1 MAKKNETKEPG
12 QVAQIIMVLKRTIEL
27 DRKNLWII
35 LGAVLSVFGIGTAL
49 TVALFAAGNW
59 ITGILLIILTL
70 LSTFIVFSLVL
81 TRRAEKA
88 AYGSWEGQLGAVGAV
103 LQTVLRRNW
112 RGSEQPIAVN
122 PRSRDAVYRIVGRAG
137 IVLVGEGHQTG
148 SQVLVDAER
157 KKLSK
162 IAPGVPVHALYV
174 TESGHALKLAE
185 LRKAINKLPKALK
198 RNEIR
203 VVASRLAAL
212 GINLP
217 IPKGIDPRR
226 ARPVR
231 K

>member
-1 MAKKNETKEPG
+1 MAKSNAEPS
-12 QVAQIIMVLKRTIEL
+12 QLSQIILVLKRTIEL
-27 DRKNLWII
+27 DRNNLWII
-35 LGAVLSVFGIGTAL
+35 LGSVLAVLGTG
-49 TVALFAAGNW
+49 TGFTIALFNAGNW
-59 ITGILLIILTL
+59 ITGILMIVLTL
-70 LSTFIVFSLVL
+70 ISMFIVFSLVL
-81 TRRAEKA
+81 SRRAEKA

-103 LQTVLRRNW
+103 LQTILRRNW

-122 PRSRDAVYRIVGRAG
+122 PRSKDAVYRIVGPAG

-157 KKLSK
+157 KKLGK
-162 IAPGVPVHALYV
+162 IAPGVPVHTLYV
-174 TESGHALKLAE
+174 TESNHALKLGE
-185 LRKAINKLPKALK
+185 LRKAVNKLPKGLK
-198 RNEIR
+198 RTEIR
-203 VVASRLAAL
+203 VVAARLAAL

>member
-1 MAKKNETKEPG
+1 MAKNTAKEPG
-12 QVAQIIMVLKRTIEL
+12 QIAQIISVLRRTIEL

-35 LGAVLSVFGIGTAL
+35 LGSVLAVFGTGTGF
-49 TVALFAAGNW
+49 TVAMFASGQW
-59 ITGILLIILTL
+59 ITGILLILLTL
-70 LSTFIVFSLVL
+70 MGTFITFSLVL

-88 AYGSWEGQLGAVGAV
+88 AYNSWEGQAGAVGAV
-103 LQTVLRRNW
+103 IQTVLRRSW

-122 PRSRDAVYRIVGRAG
+122 PRTYDALYRIVGPAG
-137 IVLVGEGHQTG
+137 IVLVGEGHQNAAQT
-148 SQVLVDAER
+148 LADAER
-157 KKLSK
+157 RRLQKV
-162 IAPGVPVHALYV
+162 APGVPVHTVFV
-174 TESGHALKLAE
+174 TESAHAVKLAD
-185 LRKAINKLPKALK
+185 LRKTIKKLGKALK

-203 VVASRLAAL
+203 VVAARLAAL

>member
-1 MAKKNETKEPG
+1 MAKKIENKEPS
-12 QVAQIIMVLKRTIEL
+12 QVAQIITVLKRTIEL

-35 LGAVLSVFGIGTAL
+35 LGSVLLVLGVGVGFTTSF
-49 TVALFAAGNW
+49 FQAGNW

-70 LSTFIVFSLVL
+70 LAVFVTFSLVL

-88 AYGSWEGQLGAVGAV
+88 AYSSWEGQLGAVGAV
-103 LQTVLRRNW
+103 LQSVLRRNW
-112 RGSEQPIAVN
+112 RGSEQPVAVN
-122 PRSRDAVYRIVGRAG
+122 PRSRDAVYRIVGPAG
-137 IVLVGEGHQTG
+137 IVLVGEGHQNG

-157 KKLSK
+157 RKLVK

-174 TESGHALKLAE
+174 TESAHALKLAD
-185 LRKAINKLPKALK
+185 LRKAINKLPKSLK
-198 RNEIR
+198 RTEIR
-203 VVASRLAAL
+203 VVGARLAAL
-212 GINLP
+212 GVNLP

>member
-35 LGAVLSVFGIGTAL
+35 LGSVLAVFGIGTAI

-137 IVLVGEGHQTG
+137 IVLVGEGHQIG

-157 KKLSK
+157 KKLTK

-174 TESGHALKLAE
+174 TESERALKLSD

>member
-1 MAKKNETKEPG
+1 MAKKNENKEPG
-12 QVAQIIMVLKRTIEL
+12 QIAQIIMVLKRTIEL

-35 LGAVLSVFGIGTAL
+35 LGSVLAVLGTGIGFA
-49 TVALFAAGNW
+49 VSFFAAGNP
-59 ITGILLIILTL
+59 ITGFLFIILTL
-70 LSTFIVFSLVL
+70 LGTFIVFSLVL
-81 TRRAEKA
+81 SRRAEKA

-112 RGSEQPIAVN
+112 RGSEQPVAVN
-122 PRSRDAVYRIVGRAG
+122 PRSRDAVYRIVGPAG

-148 SQVLVDAER
+148 SQVLADAER
-157 KKLSK
+157 KKLAK
-162 IAPGVPVHALYV
+162 IAPGVTVHTLFV
-174 TESGHALKLAE
+174 TESTHAVKLAD
-185 LRKAINKLPKALK
+185 LRKSIKKLPKVLK
-198 RNEIR
+198 RAEIS
-203 VVASRLAAL
+203 VVAARLTAL

>member
-1 MAKKNETKEPG
+1 MAKKIANKEPG
-12 QVAQIIMVLKRTIEL
+12 QVAQIIMVLRRTIEL

-35 LGAVLSVFGIGTAL
+35 LGTVLLVLGTGIGFA
-49 TVALFAAGNW
+49 VSLFASGN
-59 ITGILLIILTL
+59 ILTGILLVILTIL
-70 LSTFIVFSLVL
+70 ATFIAFSLVL
-81 TRRAEKA
+81 SRRAEKA

-103 LQTVLRRNW
+103 LQTLLRRNW

-122 PRSRDAVYRIVGRAG
+122 PRSRDAVYRIVGPAG
-137 IVLVGEGHQTG
+137 VVLVGEGHQSG
-148 SQVLVDAER
+148 SQILVDAER
-157 KKLSK
+157 KKLAK

-174 TESGHALKLAE
+174 TESAHALKLAD
-185 LRKAINKLPKALK
+185 LRKAVRKLPKQLK
-198 RNEIR
+198 RTEIK
-203 VVASRLAAL
+203 VVAARLAAL

>member
-1 MAKKNETKEPG
+1 MAKKNESKEPG

-35 LGAVLSVFGIGTAL
+35 LGSVLAVIVAGTVFTLL
-49 TVALFAAGNW
+49 TFASGNW
-59 ITGILLIILTL
+59 ITGILLVILTL

-81 TRRAEKA
+81 SRRAEKA

-112 RGSEQPIAVN
+112 RGSEQPVAVN
-122 PRSRDAVYRIVGRAG
+122 PRSRDAVYRIVGPAG

-148 SQVLVDAER
+148 SQILADAER

-162 IAPGVPVHALYV
+162 IAPGVTVHTLFV
-174 TESGHALKLAE
+174 TESAHALKLAE
-185 LRKAINKLPKALK
+185 LRKTIMKLPKVLK
-198 RNEIR
+198 RTEIR
-203 VVASRLAAL
+203 VVAARLTAL
-212 GINLP
+212 GTNLP